1 MPTRDN
7 HSRQKM
13 VEALASTAIGTN
25 TTTNGVI
32 IDTADFDMGIKFGFD
47 VSAFTDGVFTIS
59 YEDGDD
65 SGLSDAAAVATD
77 KVIGSTVILVAATAA
92 GATFT
97 GNGLFSTKR
106 FVRAVV
112 TSTGVT
118 TGATISAIAVLS
130 GENNPQLPL

>member
-7 HSRQKM
+7 HSSQKM
-13 VEALASTAIGTN
+13 LEALASVAIGSN

-47 VSAFTDGVFTIS
+47 MSAWTDGAFAIS

-65 SGLSDAAAVATD
+65 SGLSDAAAVSSD
-77 KVIGSTVILVAATAA
+77 KIIGDAVTLGAVTAA
-92 GATFT
+92 GAAFT

-106 FVRAVV
+106 YVRAVI

-118 TGATISAIAVLS
+118 TGATLSGIAVQA
-130 GENNPQLPL
+130 GEYNPQ